1 MLWKQKEKFLY
12 RQKRMKRK
20 KYRKSEKKKSSKKRN
35 SYKTDIFKSCRRN
48 VLIAEKQDTEVWI
61 AFSRKNVRI
70 VWEHMIK
77 KIVDKLINV
86 ALYVVKM
93 ITKNSIANKNQ
104 IKNVIGA
111 EE

>member
-1 MLWKQKEKFLY
+1 
-12 RQKRMKRK
+12 
-20 KYRKSEKKKSSKKRN
+20 
-35 SYKTDIFKSCRRN
+35 
-48 VLIAEKQDTEVWI
+48 
-61 AFSRKNVRI
+61 
-70 VWEHMIK
+70 MIK